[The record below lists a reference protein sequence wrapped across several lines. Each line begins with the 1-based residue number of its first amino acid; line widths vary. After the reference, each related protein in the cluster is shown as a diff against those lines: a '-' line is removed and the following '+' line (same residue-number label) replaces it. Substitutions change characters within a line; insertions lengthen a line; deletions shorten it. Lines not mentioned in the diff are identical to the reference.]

1 MKNIR
6 VEKAPAFADVSS
18 DEIVEFI
25 VNPTD
30 RRDIYNGR
38 NTLWAATFRGQSV
51 VVKQFRSGLKSR
63 IVYALFSSKASRSL
77 RNAVEISRRGIDTPA
92 PVASAEW
99 RGKCHGL
106 LKSYYICEETNT
118 ISLAE
123 AFDRYG
129 RETVEAF
136 AAFVAELHEK
146 GIRHDDLNNTNVRVA
161 RNADGTLTFSLI
173 DLNRMKLYDG
183 PVPLARCFRNMCRF
197 SRPDENFKLFL
208 REYLRIRKL
217 PEHYYDTAL
226 AIKLRHEKN
235 VTRKK
240 RLKSLLRP
248 TK

>member
-6 VEKAPAFADVSS
+6 IEKAPEFADVSS

-25 VNPTD
+25 SNPAG
-30 RRDIYNGR
+30 RREIYSGR
-38 NTLWAATFRGQSV
+38 NTLWAAPFRGRNV
-51 VVKQFRSGLKSR
+51 VVKQFRSDLKSR

-92 PVASAEW
+92 PVASGEW

-106 LKSYYICEETNT
+106 LKSYYICEETTT

-123 AFDRYG
+123 AFGRYG
-129 RETVEAF
+129 REAVNAF
-136 AAFVAELHEK
+136 AAFVALLHEK

-161 RNADGTLTFSLI
+161 RNTDGTLTFSLI
-173 DLNRMKLYDG
+173 DLNRMKMYDG
-183 PVPLARCFRNMCRF
+183 PVPLARCFKNICRF

-217 PEHYYDTAL
+217 PEHYYNTAL
-226 AIKLRHEKN
+226 TVKLCHEKR
-235 VTRKK
+235 VAHKK
-240 RLKSLLRP
+240 HLKSLLHP

>member
-30 RRDIYNGR
+30 CRDIYNGR

-51 VVKQFRSGLKSR
+51 VVKQFRSDIKSR

-77 RNAVEISRRGIDTPA
+77 HNAVEISRRGIDTPA

-106 LKSYYICEETNT
+106 LKSYYICEETST
-118 ISLAE
+118 IDLAE
-123 AFDRYG
+123 AFERYG
-129 RETVEAF
+129 REAVESF
-136 AAFVAELHEK
+136 ASFVAELHKK
-146 GIRHDDLNNTNVRVA
+146 GIRHDDLNNTNVRVT

-173 DLNRMKLYDG
+173 DLNRMKLYNG

-197 SRPDENFKLFL
+197 SRPDENFKIFL
-208 REYLRIRKL
+208 KEYLRVRKL
-217 PEHYYDTAL
+217 PEHYYDAAL
-226 AIKLRHEKN
+226 AVKLRHEKR

-240 RLKSLLRP
+240 RLKSLLHP